1 MCPSLIIFYHLYYY
15 APPAQHSLIHPMNP
29 PTCLL
34 PYAPNTHAHARAHT
48 TRNISLCSSRLQST
62 AFLMTFFSNKC
73 DPRIREGD
81 QCCALKFMGK
91 NGNKIFLSLSLF
103 PSFFPSLSTL
113 PTCSPSP
120 FSLFSFP
127 YLSAQHMHAHAK
139 PTCTSD
145 THTLIFFHHPCSL
158 SLLFNLL
165 TLLLARLSQHPPCCP
180 SSFILFL
187 LPPSLPP
194 SAFFSLSLSH
204 THIYSHTNRHTHTL
218 SHTHLYFP
226 APPLAGCDFH
236 CQKLLFQYLSL

>member
-1 MCPSLIIFYHLYYY
+1 MPRQHNIASYIPWTL
-15 APPAQHSLIHPMNP
+15 PPAFFPMP
-29 PTCLL
+29 PTH
-34 PYAPNTHAHARAHT
+34 THVHT
-48 TRNISLCSSRLQST
+48 QQETSPCAAADCKALHSSWL
-62 AFLMTFFSNKC
+62 FFSNKC

-145 THTLIFFHHPCSL
+145 THTHTLIFFHHPCSLSL

-236 CQKLLFQYLSL
+236 CQKLLFQYLSLSNYEPS